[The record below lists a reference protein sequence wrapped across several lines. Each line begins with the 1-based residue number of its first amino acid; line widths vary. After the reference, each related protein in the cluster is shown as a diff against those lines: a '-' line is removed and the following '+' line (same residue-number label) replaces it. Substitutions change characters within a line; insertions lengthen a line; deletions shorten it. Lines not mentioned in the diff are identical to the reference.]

1 MKRCSKKGWGWGEGY
16 LPETGKSCIKHRKAD
31 SRTRL
36 GSVVVV
42 AEEGTAQI
50 KAGRWGGRPQLEL
63 PQLPVCKFSGVGLS
77 PRASVHS

>member
-42 AEEGTAQI
+42 AES
-50 KAGRWGGRPQLEL
+50 PNC
-63 PQLPVCKFSGVGLS
+63 VLS
-77 PRASVHS
+77 CDPMDCSPPGSSIHGKLHRFQ